1 MGGFLLVSLA
11 NPAHQK
17 TDIPDGFFRVE
28 ALSVCGLLNWTVR
41 TIALPGPNSVG
52 APWVLWERPSNC
64 LWRIPILKGSLR
76 VLVPFLGF
84 AKRAKNHH
92 LGGKACCCFCRRTKK
107 TCPSAPSTVFEEHA
121 SGFVAASVH
130 DCLDMFRQNHNYIAP
145 NRQPHHMGVPQN
157 RIWTPPVE
165 TLSGGFPLFKQ
176 AGNTCSSGLERL
188 RFACFLR
195 QICGLLRQ

>member
-1 MGGFLLVSLA
+1 MVSLA

-76 VLVPFLGF
+76 VPFLGF
-84 AKRAKNHH
+84 AKRATK
-92 LGGKACCCFCRRTKK
+92 RRTTIWGAK
-107 TCPSAPSTVFEEHA
+107 PAV
-121 SGFVAASVH
+121 ASVDGQKIH
-130 DCLDMFRQNHNYIAP
+130 AHRHHPPCLRSTHQVLWLPLSMTVWTCSAKITTTL
-145 NRQPHHMGVPQN
+145 PQTGS
-157 RIWTPPVE
+157 RTIWECLKIGFGPVE